1 VPVSE
6 YLFFRISRRRQYVGL
21 RIDAA
26 SVQLKGISW
35 GCAKAAAPADLSTMA
50 STALRFAIPIAAKAA
65 PSSVGLVA
73 VSREPPK
80 RSEGSAPGDFPVVE
94 FFGLTGCWNSL
105 DSAVAGDQGLPRRRP
120 PTRHLRPEH
129 QTTLRA
135 GVQARLANMSEA
147 MPEVSNACGG
157 LSAVRFLLRYRLD
170 RGGDPSGG

>member
-1 VPVSE
+1 MGLCE
-6 YLFFRISRRRQYVGL
+6 GGRARRLVHHGL
-21 RIDAA
+21 HRA
-26 SVQLKGISW
+26 SVRNTNCREG
-35 GCAKAAAPADLSTMA
+35 STQQ
-50 STALRFAIPIAAKAA
+50 RR
-65 PSSVGLVA
+65 LVA
-73 VSREPPK
+73 VSRAPPK